1 MSDEK
6 LPAPL
11 PLIRSESV
19 TGYDEIQACSIEAG
33 LESAQRGADFTF
45 SGNRYRARV
54 VSAYDGDTVR
64 VVFHYRGEMVQW
76 QARMFGY
83 ESPEMK
89 PKLNNPDR
97 VKIKAAAAEAKKAL
111 MGKVENKTVDIVCGK
126 FEKYGRVLITVYAD
140 GENINEWMLAN
151 NYGVPYSGGTKAKF
165 RPCETSH

>member
-6 LPAPL
+6 LPSPL
-11 PLIRSESV
+11 PLIRSESII
-19 TGYDEIQACSIEAG
+19 GDSEYQALSIEAE
-33 LESAQRGADFTF
+33 LESAQCGADFTF

-64 VVFHYRGEMVQW
+64 VVFQYRGELVQW

-83 ESPEMK
+83 DSPEMK
-89 PKLNNPDR
+89 PRLNNPDR
-97 VKIKAAAAEAKKAL
+97 VKIKAAATEAKKAL

-126 FEKYGRVLITVYAD
+126 FEKYGRVLITIYAD

-151 NYGVPYSGGTKAKF
+151 NYGVPYRGGTKAKF
-165 RPCETSH
+165 RPCEASH